1 MADGGADARC
11 AAGTDGVSLV
21 LPAFSNRSVASGSA
35 QARSRVPA
43 RLSLKYSSV
52 FRPPRSVSASIHCR
66 CAAATSARQQASVV
80 SVVLFSSVNSGPS
93 RHEPPPT
100 RT

>member
-35 QARSRVPA
+35 QARSRGAGPAVLVIQQRVPA
-43 RLSLKYSSV
+43 AEVGQRVDPLPLRGGDE
-52 FRPPRSVSASIHCR
+52 F
-66 CAAATSARQQASVV
+66 
-80 SVVLFSSVNSGPS
+80 
-93 RHEPPPT
+93 
-100 RT
+100 